1 MKIEQ
6 EYEVV
11 KVGEDFDVLREHPDN
26 PNRGDMATIE
36 ESLEVN
42 GWFGA
47 VIAQKSTGYVLAG
60 NHRFRAAV
68 ERGAKEIPVVWKDV
82 DDEAAMR
89 IMLAD
94 NQTARRADPNEEKLT
109 AILQSLP
116 HLGGTGYDSALSP
129 LERDIESGKVNL
141 ADGRPRD
148 LTPSGLG
155 SGPERDTLEAETEP
169 NGDRPSHVPDAPTA
183 DNVPDDKYAPQFGV
197 ILICS
202 SEEDQESVF
211 ELCKKTFGDQDIQV
225 RLTAV

>member
-1 MKIEQ
+1 MTEIVQ

-11 KVGEDFDVLREHPDN
+11 KVGGDFDVLREHPDN
-26 PNRGDMATIE
+26 PNRGDELSIA
-36 ESLEVN
+36 ESIDYN
-42 GWFGA
+42 SWYGA
-47 VIAQKSTGYVLAG
+47 VVAQKSTGYILAG

-68 ERGAKEIPVVWKDV
+68 ELGYKEIPVIWKDV
-82 DDEAAMR
+82 DDEAALR

-94 NQTARRADPNEEKLT
+94 NQTARRADPDEEKLT

-116 HLGGTGYDSALSP
+116 DLGGTGYDSALSP

-141 ADGRPRD
+141 ANGQARD
-148 LTPSGLG
+148 LTPGPLAG
-155 SGPERDTLEAETEP
+155 SPGDQESHVMEAES
-169 NGDRPSHVPDAPTA
+169 NGSHIPDAPTA
-183 DNVPDDKYAPQFGV
+183 DNVPDDKYTPQFGV

-202 SEEDQESVF
+202 SEEDQEAVF